1 MNRLHALPCFALA
14 LATAT
19 LSAANLTPAWVE
31 LGPAGAVARVIMDSR
46 TGCPRIKLDGH
57 ASDMH
62 ARVDNP
68 SAAFPV
74 HVCEAPIAKA
84 VKAASV
90 ELAGQ
95 WQTLALPVADPRRIV
110 IIGDTG
116 CRVKDNAQLSPA
128 ARLADGRS
136 EIQNCEDPKKWPFAQ
151 VAGAAAAEKP
161 DLVIHV
167 GDYLYR
173 ETPCPD
179 PGKCGTV
186 YGYGWDAWDADFFTP
201 AASLLAAAPW
211 IFVRGNHE
219 DCGRA
224 WQGFYFFLDPRE
236 LAQLSPCASPF
247 TDPYVVKLGK
257 QRFAV
262 MDSAMANDTRA
273 TAREVKEY
281 SRQMRGIVTQGVDGG
296 WLLLHHPVWAFRA
309 VGGKPT
315 PSSATLEAAWDQ
327 AGLKQ
332 SDISLIVAGHIHL
345 FELLSFEKSA
355 NLPPQLVVG
364 DSGTKLANPL
374 PGELAGTKL
383 ASRTVAQGESFDGF
397 SYGLMTREGTG
408 WRLRMRTE
416 KQVDKADC
424 SMDLK
429 LGSVACR

>member
-1 MNRLHALPCFALA
+1 MHRLCFVTLA
-14 LATAT
+14 AVSLN
-19 LSAANLTPAWVE
+19 AANLTPAWVE

-46 TGCPRIKLDGH
+46 TGCPQIKLDGH
-57 ASDMH
+57 AAAMH
-62 ARVDNP
+62 VRVDNP

-74 HVCEAPIAKA
+74 HVCEAPIART
-84 VKAASV
+84 VKSASV
-90 ELAGQ
+90 ALAGH

-116 CRVKDNAQLSPA
+116 CRVKDNAQLPPA
-128 ARLADGRS
+128 ARLADGKT
-136 EIQNCEDPKKWPFAQ
+136 EIQDCEDPKKWPFQQ

-179 PGKCGTV
+179 KGKCGTV

-201 AASLLAAAPW
+201 AASLLSAAPW

-219 DCGRA
+219 DCARA
-224 WQGFYFFLDPRE
+224 WQGFYFFLDPRG
-236 LAQLSPCASPF
+236 LAQLTPCASAF

-262 MDSAMANDTRA
+262 MDSAAVNDARPSERA
-273 TAREVKEY
+273 AAEFT
-281 SRQMRGIVTQGVDGG
+281 RQMSSVLTQGVAGG
-296 WLLLHHPVWAFRA
+296 WLLLHHPVWGLRMVDNRPA
-309 VGGKPT
+309 
-315 PSSATLEAAWDQ
+315 PSSAMLETAWEK

-332 SDISLIVAGHIHL
+332 SDVSLIVAGHVHL

-364 DSGTKLANPL
+364 DSGTKLAKPL
-374 PGELAGTKL
+374 PGSLAGAKL
-383 ASRTVAQGESFDGF
+383 ASRTVAQGESFDDF
-397 SYGLMTREGTG
+397 SYGLMTRETTG

-416 KQVDKADC
+416 KQKDKADC
-424 SMDLK
+424 SLDLR
-429 LGSVACR
+429 LGSVRCQ

>member
-1 MNRLHALPCFALA
+1 MKRLYVPLCSFFVLA
-14 LATAT
+14 SAT
-19 LSAANLTPAWVE
+19 LNAASLTPAWVE
-31 LGPAGAVARVIMDSR
+31 LGPAGPVARVIMDSR
-46 TGCPRIKLDGH
+46 TGCPQIKFDGR
-57 ASDMH
+57 AATMR

-74 HVCEAPIAKA
+74 RVCEAPIEKT
-84 VKAASV
+84 VKSASV

-95 WQTLALPVADPRRIV
+95 WQALALPVADPRKIV

-128 ARLADGRS
+128 ARQADGRT
-136 EIQNCEDPKKWPFAQ
+136 EIQNCEDSKKWPFPQ
-151 VAGAAAAEKP
+151 IAGAAAAEKP

-179 PGKCGTV
+179 PGKCGNV
-186 YGYGWDAWDADFFTP
+186 YGYNWAAWDADFFTP
-201 AASLLAAAPW
+201 AASLLTAAPW

-224 WQGFYFFLDPRE
+224 WQGFYFFLDPRA
-236 LAQLSPCASPF
+236 LAQLSACASPF

-262 MDSAMANDTRA
+262 IDSAMANDTRA
-273 TAREVKEY
+273 PEREVQEY
-281 SRQMRGIVTQGVDGG
+281 TRQFRSIAAEGVGGG
-296 WLLLHHPVWAFRA
+296 WLLLHHPIWAFRA
-309 VGGKPT
+309 VGDRLT
-315 PSSATLEAAWDQ
+315 PSNATLEAAWEQ

-332 SDISLIVAGHIHL
+332 QDVSLIVSGHIHL
-345 FELLSFEKSA
+345 FELLSFAKAS

-364 DSGTKLANPL
+364 DSGTKLTIPL
-374 PGELAGTKL
+374 PSELAGAKL
-383 ASRTVAQGESFDGF
+383 ANRTVAQGKSFDDF
-397 SYGLMTREGTG
+397 SYCLMTREAKG
-408 WRLRMRTE
+408 WRLRMRSD

-424 SMDLK
+424 LLELK
-429 LGSVACR
+429 GGSVTCR